1 MLVRFV
7 VDNDAIA
14 ESERMKL
21 HEAKAVFL
29 RLLQNWARFGVLLYE
44 GSTFTDSMFYRNLG
58 RLPQAVA
65 DRFKQGIKSR
75 ILRITP
81 APPAWPG
88 NELISDADELT
99 GLQGIADLVT
109 LSEFTA
115 DLLGIA
121 PDDISQKLCDD
132 SLEVVRLTQIDQS
145 ERFRK
150 ADHMARS
157 RIETG
162 VSVLDAW
169 NERFAPFCR
178 HSQQITIVDRYAG
191 DSHAQGL
198 NGLNRCLSEIDRCAS
213 KATVSI
219 LTGDAEEKNFSKAE
233 IMESLVTLAK
243 EKKSRGGVRAVRLSV
258 GSDEL
263 FKGGRRSVFPEG
275 AHDRYIRFDNSV
287 VSLGLGVSVF
297 SGRTVEKFSTFQL
310 AEFTDDE
317 RTIETTLH
325 RRSTYREV

>member
-7 VDNDAIA
+7 VDNDAIV
-14 ESERMKL
+14 ESESIKP

-44 GSTFTDSMFYRNLG
+44 GSTFTESVFYRNLG
-58 RLPQAVA
+58 RIPQSIA
-65 DRFKQGIKSR
+65 DRFKQGIKSKN
-75 ILRITP
+75 LRISAAP
-81 APPAWPG
+81 ATWQG
-88 NELISDADELT
+88 NSAISEADELT
-99 GLQGIADLVT
+99 GLSGMVDLVT

-115 DLLGIA
+115 ELLGIA
-121 PDDISQKLCDD
+121 PEDISQKLCDD
-132 SLEVVRLTQIDQS
+132 SLEVVRLAQIDQS

-150 ADHMARS
+150 ADYMARS

-169 NERFAPFCR
+169 NERFAPLCR

-191 DSHAQGL
+191 DSHAQGF

-219 LTGDAEEKNFSKAE
+219 LTGDSEEKNFSQAE
-233 IMESLVTLAK
+233 IMESLAVLAS
-243 EKKSRGGVRAVRLSV
+243 EKKSRGGMRAVRLSV
-258 GSDEL
+258 GSDDL

-287 VSLGLGVSVF
+287 ISLGQGVSVF

-310 AEFTDDE
+310 AEFTDVE
-317 RTIETTLH
+317 RRIEDTLR
-325 RRSTYREV
+325 RRSISREI

>member
-7 VDNDAIA
+7 VDNEAIA
-14 ESERMKL
+14 ESERMKR

-29 RLLQNWARFGVLLYE
+29 RLLQNWTRFGVLLYE
-44 GSTFTDSMFYRNLG
+44 GSTFNESMFCRNLG
-58 RLPQAVA
+58 RLPQSIA

-75 ILRITP
+75 TLRISA

-99 GLQGIADLVT
+99 GLRGIADLVT

-115 DLLGIA
+115 GLLGISQ
-121 PDDISQKLCDD
+121 DDISQKLCDD
-132 SLEVVRLTQIDQS
+132 SLEIVRLGQIDQS
-145 ERFRK
+145 ERFRH
-150 ADHMARS
+150 ADELART

-162 VSVLDAW
+162 VTVLDAW
-169 NERFAPFCR
+169 NERFASLAQ

-191 DSHAQGL
+191 DSHMKGF

-219 LTGDAEEKNFSKAE
+219 LTGDAAEENFSRTE
-233 IMESLVTLAK
+233 IAESLAALAK
-243 EKKSRGGVRAVRLSV
+243 EKMARGGIRAAKLFVCPDRLFMG
-258 GSDEL
+258 GS
-263 FKGGRRSVFPEG
+263 RSVFPEG
-275 AHDRYIRFDNSV
+275 AHDRYIRFDHSV
-287 VSLGLGVSVF
+287 ISLGLGVSVF
-297 SGRTVEKFSTFQL
+297 SGPTVEKYSTFQL
-310 AEFTDDE
+310 SEISDVE